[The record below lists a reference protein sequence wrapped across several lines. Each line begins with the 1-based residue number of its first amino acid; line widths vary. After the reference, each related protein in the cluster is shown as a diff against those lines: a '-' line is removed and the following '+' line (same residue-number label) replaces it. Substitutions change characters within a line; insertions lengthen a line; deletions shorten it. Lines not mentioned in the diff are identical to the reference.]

1 MGFGRVGMQRTARL
15 TSIPHCD
22 VMLELICAGALLV
35 RQGNVFFFQ
44 IWTSEDM
51 DCVCGTRRWT
61 PFIRGVGFIFARCPS
76 TKLRDQLLDLFK
88 HTRRVLSVHL
98 FFPSLSRRS
107 RSPPRNSISHQFTL
121 ELLLS
126 LVRKTQRAW
135 LIFICCVFAFP
146 LSLHPLCHF
155 TPFVLFLPWDIILLG
170 PTHSF
175 RPILTSIPIPVLQPP
190 RVSLFH
196 LSPHSSLITCA
207 TRL

>member
-1 MGFGRVGMQRTARL
+1 LCGKEM
-15 TSIPHCD
+15 C
-22 VMLELICAGALLV
+22 
-35 RQGNVFFFQ
+35 FFFKYGPQ
-44 IWTSEDM
+44 KTWTVSVGQGGGRPSSEAWGSFLPVVLQQN
-51 DCVCGTRRWT
+51 CVTSCWT
-61 PFIRGVGFIFARCPS
+61 YLNTPAESCQS
-76 TKLRDQLLDLFK
+76 TF
-88 HTRRVLSVHL
+88 